1 MTKADDLM
9 RQANTLAEK
18 IRRQRASSGGQTA
31 GGDLAVM
38 QTRLTSLWAAIRA
51 ARAGGP
57 PARDEQPATR
67 SRPKWD

>member
-1 MTKADDLM
+1 MTRADDLM

-18 IRRQRASSGGQTA
+18 IRRQRASGDGQSGA
-31 GGDLAVM
+31 DLAAM

-57 PARDEQPATR
+57 RALDEQPGART
-67 SRPKWD
+67 RPKWD